1 MSDGIFQDQGNFYDL
16 FYESKD
22 YEDECNFVEA
32 AFGRFAAGTVK
43 TVLDL
48 GCGTG
53 GHVLPLAARGYEMTG
68 VDLSQTMLDQAR
80 RKAAQAGITADFL
93 QGDVREVEAG
103 RTLGAGMSMF
113 GVVGGWLEEGGGAG
127 G

>member
-32 AFGRFAAGTVK
+32 AFGRFAAGKVK

-93 QGDVREVEAG
+93 QGDVREVEVGQTFDAVI
-103 RTLGAGMSMF
+103 SMF
-113 GVVGGWLEEGGGAG
+113 VVMGYQAQEGEMAAA
-127 G
+127 